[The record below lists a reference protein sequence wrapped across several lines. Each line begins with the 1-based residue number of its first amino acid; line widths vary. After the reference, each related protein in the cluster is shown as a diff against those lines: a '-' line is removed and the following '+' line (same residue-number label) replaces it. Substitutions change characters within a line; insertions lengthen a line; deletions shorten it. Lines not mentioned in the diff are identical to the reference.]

1 MEDARPM
8 SILASGPFLRWFAR
22 PLIPAVLVLA
32 ISLAAIGLLGA
43 QYWRDRQALNIS
55 FSHSRE
61 VFETFERLRTIIAD
75 LEAERHGYLLTLDPT
90 YLKAYGVSDESVR
103 RQAEALQA
111 LVAKDP
117 LQSLRAEHLALTL
130 SAKLKEIDDIVKTA
144 ARESGLAE
152 RAMMRGMEDI
162 RSQIDLMVN
171 QQRLLQVD
179 LEKSADQLEQRRT
192 RLTIAAVVIVAA
204 LAGTALALAR
214 IEAKRRRMATEE
226 NIQLQSD
233 LQAREKKIRRLF
245 DSNIIGIIIWDLEGR
260 IFEAND
266 AFLRIIGYDR
276 EDLAAGRLHRKTL
289 TPPEWHEFDAHNV
302 AELER
307 IGTVQPF
314 EKEYFRKDGSRV
326 PVLIG
331 GAMFEENVSQ
341 GVGFVLDL
349 SDLKRAEAEARENER
364 RYREAL
370 MELAHSNRVT
380 TMGELTASI
389 AHEISQPIAA
399 TVANARAGLNWLGAR
414 PPNLEEVGQ
423 TLGWIISD
431 GMRAS
436 EIISRIRALIKN
448 APPRKEELE
457 INQLVGEVL
466 TLTRSEM
473 LKNGVTVRTQFAE
486 GLPPVQADPVQL
498 QQVVLNL
505 IINAVE
511 AMSHVREGT
520 RELFISTGRSET
532 NAVVIS
538 VRDSGPGLD
547 PKSVNRVF
555 EPFYTTKAE
564 GMGMGLSICHTII
577 AAHGG
582 KMWAGAN
589 EPRGAVFQFTLPLAD
604 ETAIVGKVAPT
615 PATIGASSAAKRRS
629 MRNYRVI

>member
-1 MEDARPM
+1 M
-8 SILASGPFLRWFAR
+8 SILASGHILRWFAR
-22 PLIPAVLVLA
+22 PLIPVVAGLVILLAVIGVL
-32 ISLAAIGLLGA
+32 GLR
-43 QYWRDRQALNIS
+43 YWRDRQTLNVS
-55 FSHSRE
+55 LTHSRN
-61 VFETFERLRTIIAD
+61 VFETFDRLKANIAD
-75 LEAERHGYLLTLDPT
+75 LEAERHGYLLTLDPA

-111 LVAKDP
+111 LVANDP

-144 ARESGLAE
+144 ARESGLAAL
-152 RAMMRGMEDI
+152 AMIRGMEDI
-162 RSQIDLMVN
+162 RSQIDLMVD
-171 QQRLLQVD
+171 QERLLQVD
-179 LEKSADQLEQRRT
+179 LDKAADELEQRRT
-192 RLTIAAVVIVAA
+192 RITIAAVVFVVA
-204 LAGTALALAR
+204 LAGAALALAR
-214 IEAKRRRMATEE
+214 IEARRRRMATEE
-226 NIQLQSD
+226 NVQLQSD
-233 LQAREKKIRRLF
+233 LLARDSRIRRLF
-245 DSNIIGIIIWDLEGR
+245 DSDIIGIIIWDLEGR

-266 AFLRIIGYDR
+266 AFLRIVGYDR
-276 EDLAAGRLHRKTL
+276 EDLAAGRLHRRTL
-289 TPPEWHEFDAHNV
+289 TPTEWHEYDAQHV
-302 AELER
+302 AQLER

-331 GAMFEENVSQ
+331 GAMFEEDNSQ

-349 SDLKRAEAEARENER
+349 SELKRVEAEARESER

-414 PPNLEEVGQ
+414 PPNLDEVGQ

-448 APPRKEELE
+448 APPQMEDLE
-457 INQLVGEVL
+457 INQLVREVMTLTHSEVL
-466 TLTRSEM
+466 
-473 LKNGVTVRTQFAE
+473 KHDVTVRTQFAD
-486 GLPPVQADPVQL
+486 GLPPVQADRVQL

-511 AMSHVREGT
+511 AMSHVREGA
-520 RELFISTGRSET
+520 RELFISTGRNET
-532 NAVVIS
+532 NGVVIS
-538 VRDSGPGLD
+538 VRDTGPGLD
-547 PKSVNRVF
+547 PKSVGRVF

-564 GMGMGLSICHTII
+564 GMGMGLAICHSII

-582 KMWAGAN
+582 KMWAGEN
-589 EPRGAVFQFTLPLAD
+589 EPRGAAFQFTLPFAQ
-604 ETAIVGKVAPT
+604 ETARIGRAAPA
-615 PATIGASSAAKRRS
+615 PALS
-629 MRNYRVI
+629 

>member
-1 MEDARPM
+1 MEDVRSM
-8 SILASGPFLRWFAR
+8 SILASGHFLRWFAR

-32 ISLAAIGLLGA
+32 FFVAAIGLLGA
-43 QYWRDRQALNIS
+43 QYWRDRQALNNS
-55 FSHSRE
+55 LDHSRE
-61 VFETFERLRTIIAD
+61 VFETFERLRSIIAD
-75 LEAERHGYLLTLDPT
+75 LEAERHGYLLTLDPA

-111 LVAKDP
+111 LVVNDP

-144 ARESGLAE
+144 ARESGLAA
-152 RAMMRGMEDI
+152 RAMIRGMEDI
-162 RSQIDLMVN
+162 RSQIDLMVDH
-171 QQRLLQVD
+171 QRLLQVD

-214 IEAKRRRMATEE
+214 IEARQRRMATDE
-226 NIQLQSD
+226 NIQLHSD
-233 LQAREKKIRRLF
+233 LLARERKIRRLF

-266 AFLRIIGYDR
+266 AFLRIVGYDR

-289 TPPEWHEFDAHNV
+289 TPPEWHEYDALNV

-307 IGTVQPF
+307 IGTLHPF

-349 SDLKRAEAEARENER
+349 SELKRAEAEARENER

-370 MELAHSNRVT
+370 MEIAHSNRVT

-436 EIISRIRALIKN
+436 EIISRIRALVKN
-448 APPRKEELE
+448 APPQKEELE
-457 INQLVGEVL
+457 INQLVGEVM
-466 TLTRSEM
+466 TLTRSEV

-486 GLPPVQADPVQL
+486 GLPSVQADRVQL

-511 AMSHVREGT
+511 AMNHVCDGS
-520 RELFISTGRSET
+520 RELFISTSRCET
-532 NAVVIS
+532 SAVVIS
-538 VRDSGPGLD
+538 VRDSGPGLEQ
-547 PKSVNRVF
+547 KSVNRVF

-564 GMGMGLSICHTII
+564 GMGMGLAICQSII

-604 ETAIVGKVAPT
+604 ETAIVGKVALK

-629 MRNYRVI
+629 HRAV